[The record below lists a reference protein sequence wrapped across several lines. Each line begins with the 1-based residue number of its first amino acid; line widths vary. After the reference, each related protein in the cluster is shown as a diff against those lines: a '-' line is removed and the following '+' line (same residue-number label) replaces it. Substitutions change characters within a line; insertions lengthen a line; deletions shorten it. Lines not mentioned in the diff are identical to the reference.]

1 MLLGSTTA
9 NMSDALSSHATDAI
23 DRIIN
28 VAPVPTPGEL
38 GSRLEEVFEVLETA
52 TELNKHE
59 FTRVS
64 STVIP

>member
-1 MLLGSTTA
+1 MS
-9 NMSDALSSHATDAI
+9 MSDALSLHATDAI

-38 GSRLEEVFEVLETA
+38 GSRLDEVFEVLETA